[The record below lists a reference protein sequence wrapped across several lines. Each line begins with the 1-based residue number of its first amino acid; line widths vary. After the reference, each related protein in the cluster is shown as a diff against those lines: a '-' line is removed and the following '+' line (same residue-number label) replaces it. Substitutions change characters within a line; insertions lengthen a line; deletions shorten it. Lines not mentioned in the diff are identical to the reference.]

1 MWELDMHNNMLVYIY
16 TLQWPLGFF
25 FCLCFHFEI
34 LEAAFLCAY
43 FFACQGNGK
52 HDVTTDYVYA
62 ARAETVVHHY

>member
-1 MWELDMHNNMLVYIY
+1 MHNNMLVYIHY
-16 TLQWPLGFF
+16 SGSWVF

-34 LEAAFLCAY
+34 LEAAFLCAPAY
-43 FFACQGNGK
+43 FFARQGNGK